1 MYQVGQQVIYGIHGV
16 CRIIALEMKSMGGQ
30 RKEYYVLEP
39 IDQPG
44 AAFYVPSGN
53 QAAVAKM
60 RPIMTREQIFRL
72 LHSEEV
78 RRDAWIADENQ
89 RKQRY
94 RELLSGDDRAAL
106 MCMMHTL
113 YLHKQNQLAVGRKFH
128 LCDENFLHDAQ
139 RVLHTEF
146 ALVMDL
152 EADQVGPFIRQQM
165 GIE

>member
-1 MYQVGQQVIYGIHGV
+1 MFEVGGKVLYGIHGV
-16 CRIIALEMKSMGGQ
+16 CAIVAVERMSFGKKKALYYALEP
-30 RKEYYVLEP
+30 LA
-39 IDQPG
+39 QPG
-44 AAFYVPSGN
+44 ARYYVPVESE
-53 QAAVAKM
+53 AAVAKM